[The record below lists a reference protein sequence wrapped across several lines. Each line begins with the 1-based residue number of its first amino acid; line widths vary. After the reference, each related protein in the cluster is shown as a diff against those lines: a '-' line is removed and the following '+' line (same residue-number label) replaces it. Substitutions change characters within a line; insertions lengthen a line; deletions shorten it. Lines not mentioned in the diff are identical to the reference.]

1 MATYRPFVIRIEQPV
16 DGSYPV
22 TAEFQGMQ
30 ANASIPGDVLRQCVT
45 DRSSASQHVGTR
57 LFAALFTGD
66 ILRLHKT
73 AVEWLGADERLRIV
87 LAQPLPESLERLP
100 WELIFDAPGEPRTLA
115 SATNAPLLRYSP
127 TTATPH
133 HPPTKGILRVLAV
146 TTSALRSPPSNSS
159 PSDLARSLPFG
170 DALRVLAGDLKA
182 AAAGDAWRR
191 LLKGRR
197 FRVTLLEDATG
208 DAVREHL
215 AAAEMTGRGYHVV
228 HFFSQAED
236 DGTLVLP
243 DRSGVRNSIP
253 ATELAEL
260 AVSESLAILAV
271 TLCQEDAAPATIRL
285 LAVEATR
292 QGIPAIIGMHA
303 PRFDR
308 TVVDFS
314 REFYRALA
322 AGEPIEIA
330 LAHGRRLVSRLQ
342 GMESAP
348 ELPQIYMGH
357 TGGLSL
363 PGLKR
368 IPIVPRTW
376 QLITGIIAALLA
388 FAGTTSGI
396 LDLPSFPRM
405 LRDRAPV
412 IRCIFPNAMDENQLT
427 IAFQPL
433 TVVDANGAPIRS
445 NAGQAVAQFLYQRFE
460 PALADLDLDM
470 PYEIRPP
477 SLACALPGRTAE
489 ARASAAAT
497 YAERINAD
505 ILVYG
510 VITDTQKADR
520 LALAFHVG
528 YTGSDDETELSG
540 PYSLGGSLPI
550 TLPFDPESLLVIEHP
565 PHLVRMNVLAEL
577 VVGLSYLS
585 ADNPEKALTYIRQ
598 AESDAHWPSV
608 DGKEFAYLLLGHA
621 LVRQASVTGLADTLE
636 EALDAYN
643 RALAIQPAYI
653 RAQLGRAGCLAL
665 LSVAERGE
673 DGLRRLDRIQL
684 DEARSAY
691 QAVLSG
697 SAGQPTAREISAA
710 QTGLGYIYLTSG
722 LYGQTADLELARNEL
737 QSVIEQYEAGQN
749 DSAKSA
755 GLAYSYLGLLAR
767 QKGDL
772 PAAVAHYERAVDLVA
787 PVSRALYLFRLGE
800 LACQQGN
807 HDAAL
812 ELHQRAIDEAR
823 LYGRAAEVDE
833 YTRRLRL
840 LQNASCP

>member
-30 ANASIPGDVLRQCVT
+30 ASACIPGDVLRQCFT
-45 DRSSASQHVGTR
+45 DRQAASRHIGAR

-73 AVEWLGADERLRIV
+73 AVEWLNADERLRIV

-100 WELIFDAPGEPRTLA
+100 WELIFDAQGEPRTLA
-115 SATNAPLLRYSP
+115 SATNAPLIRYSP
-127 TTATPH
+127 ATATPH
-133 HPPTKGILRVLAV
+133 RPPTKGILRVLAV
-146 TTSALRSPPSNSS
+146 TTFAQGSPPSDCS
-159 PSDLARSLPFG
+159 PSDLTQPLPLR
-170 DALRVLAGDLKA
+170 DTVRVLASDLKA

-197 FRVTLLEDATG
+197 FRVTLLENATG
-208 DAVREHL
+208 DAVHEHL
-215 AAAEMTGRGYHVV
+215 AAAEMAGRGYHVV
-228 HFFSQAED
+228 HFFCQAAD
-236 DGTLVLP
+236 DGTLMLP
-243 DRSGVRNSIP
+243 DGSGTRNGIP
-253 ATELAEL
+253 ATEFAEL
-260 AVSESLAILAV
+260 AVTESLAILAV

-292 QGIPAIIGMHA
+292 RGIPAIIGMHA

-330 LAHGRRLVSRLQ
+330 LAHGRRLVGRLQ
-342 GMESAP
+342 GTDTAP

-368 IPIVPRTW
+368 IPILPRAW
-376 QLITGIIAALLA
+376 QWITGVMAALLA

-445 NAGQAVAQFLYQRFE
+445 NAGHEVAQFLYQRFE

-489 ARASAAAT
+489 ARAAAAAI

-550 TLPFDPESLLVIEHP
+550 ALPFNPETLLVIEHP

-598 AESDAHWPSV
+598 AERDAHWPSV

-636 EALDAYN
+636 EALDAYD
-643 RALAIQPAYI
+643 RALAIQPTYL

-665 LSVAERGE
+665 LSVAERGD
-673 DGLRRLDRIQL
+673 DGLRRLDRGQL
-684 DEARSAY
+684 DEARGAY

-697 SAGQPTAREISAA
+697 SAGRLTAREISAA
-710 QTGLGYIYLTSG
+710 QTGLGYVYLTSG
-722 LYGQTADLELARNEL
+722 LYGQTADLEHARIEL
-737 QSVIEQYEAGQN
+737 QSVIERYEAGEA

-767 QKGDL
+767 QQGDL

-807 HDAAL
+807 HDVAL
-812 ELHQRAIDEAR
+812 ELNQRAIDEAR

-833 YTRRLRL
+833 YTRRLRS
-840 LQNASCP
+840 LQNTSCP